1 MLFSKNSPSLFI
13 SLTLFFLTLQYKSLS
28 TVAQSNLITETSPE
42 NDLCAVSIIDRF
54 QQHRVVGGE
63 TLESIAIAHSL
74 IPETLIR
81 INPILETKPL
91 SIGQEILIPPMN
103 GALIQAPQGVTW
115 KDLETAYGVRAD
127 VLFELNGCQA
137 IPRIVFLPGVNWGS
151 PDSSFRQYTGLSGY
165 PLPFRA
171 NIGLSYGWY
180 NLEENGQK
188 RFHGGIDLLA
198 PIGTNV
204 LNVEPGIIAFAESQG
219 NYGNLVVVNHQG
231 GKQTRYAHLET
242 ITVNVG
248 QSVEV
253 GTILGTVGVTGS
265 PDLTQSHLHFEIRY
279 NSPSGW
285 VAQDPQ
291 IHFQD

>member
-1 MLFSKNSPSLFI
+1 MLLSKNSPTLLI
-13 SLTLFFLTLQYKSLS
+13 SLTLSFLILQGESLS
-28 TVAQSNLITETSPE
+28 TTAQSIFSTENAPE

-54 QQHRVVGGE
+54 QQHRVVTGE
-63 TLESIAIAHSL
+63 TLESIAIAHNL
-74 IPETLIR
+74 LPETLIR
-81 INPILETKPL
+81 INPILERKPL
-91 SIGQEILIPPMN
+91 SIGQEILIPPIN
-103 GALIQAPQGVTW
+103 GAVIQAPQGVTW

-137 IPRIVFLPGVNWGS
+137 TPSIVFLPGVNWGS
-151 PDSSFRQYTGLSGY
+151 PDSSFRQYTGLTGY

-171 NIGLSYGWY
+171 NTGLSYGWY

-204 LNVEPGIIAFAESQG
+204 LNVEPGIVAFADSQG

-242 ITVNVG
+242 IKVNIG

-253 GTILGTVGVTGS
+253 GAILGTVGVTGS
-265 PDLTQSHLHFEIRY
+265 PDLPQSHLHFEIRY

-285 VAQDPQ
+285 VAQDPK
-291 IHFQD
+291 IHFQP